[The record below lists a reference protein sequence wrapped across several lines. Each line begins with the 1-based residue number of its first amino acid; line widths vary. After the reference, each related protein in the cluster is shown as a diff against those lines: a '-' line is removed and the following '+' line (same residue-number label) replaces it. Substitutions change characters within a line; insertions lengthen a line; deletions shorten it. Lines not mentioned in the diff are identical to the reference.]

1 LTQLC
6 RFLAWLV
13 FAALTFLTL
22 SPPSLR
28 PSTEVP
34 HDFEHLVAFAIAG
47 ALFAVA
53 YPRHRAPIT
62 ILALAVVAFLEL
74 AQIAVPGR
82 HARMIDFLTNFA
94 GIAAGIVIVA
104 GLQQHAADVAGRLA
118 RARR

>member
-1 LTQLC
+1 
-6 RFLAWLV
+6 LAWLV